1 MVTRPPAPGSTG
13 AGQVGPQDP
22 HERQIVSIVLS
33 QRTSRSEQLL
43 LFGRNFI
50 KHPKMLGSL
59 IPSSRFLVN
68 RVLDEVDWS
77 GGRVF
82 LEYGPGVGT
91 FTTEILRRMRPDAV
105 LIALETNTDFVR
117 FLRGRLR
124 DDRLHVIHGSAAD
137 ADSALANLDLSHA
150 DYVISGIPYTTMPP
164 ALRDTILR
172 KTHSVLDANGA
183 FLVYQFTRAVLPYLQ
198 QVFGSV
204 YQDFEPLNV
213 MPARLFFCRHQA
225 NNGAPERNGRANG
238 SGRLRSLQPAVPD
251 PTASARSPRSSG

>member
-1 MVTRPPAPGSTG
+1 LVIRPPAPAETG
-13 AGQVGPQDP
+13 AGQVGPPDP
-22 HERQIVSIVLS
+22 RERQIVSTVPL

-43 LFGRNFI
+43 LFGRNFL

-68 RVLDEVDWS
+68 HLLAEVDWS
-77 GGRVF
+77 RARVV

-105 LIALETNTDFVR
+105 LVALETNTDFVR

-137 ADSALANLDLSHA
+137 ADAALARLDLRHA

-164 ALRDTILR
+164 ELRDVILH
-172 KTHSVLDANGA
+172 KTHSVLDPNGS

-198 QVFGSV
+198 RVFGFV

-213 MPARLFFCRHQA
+213 MPARLYYCRHQVD
-225 NNGAPERNGRANG
+225 NGAPERNGKANG
-238 SGRLRSLQPAVPD
+238 SGRRRSLQPVAPD
-251 PTASARSPRSSG
+251 LTVSARSPRSSG